1 MSHDKLSHAI
11 GVPNN
16 KNGTALNSS
25 SLENESLLLNIAIF
39 RKLHVG
45 EPKRT
50 KLAQTVSHTL
60 AERWA
65 QWVPLAVFHPSGK
78 YYSPV
83 GWMIK
88 SLENDPETEPPDLE
102 LLLERDREETAR
114 VARQRKYARAIE
126 SGEISV
132 ETTLHAPDTDT
143 EASRIW
149 SVVTADMQLQ
159 MTKATFDAW
168 IRPTRAIHYDASLAH
183 LTVRLRNE
191 YAKQWLENRLS
202 GMVLRALEMHLGKP
216 ATVEYV
222 MPEESDET
230 E

>member
-1 MSHDKLSHAI
+1 MLFRSVSQSRYARASDKMSHAKMSHAI

-102 LLLERDREETAR
+102 LLLERADESNEPAARRPVIRGKLAALYDNEDTA
-114 VARQRKYARAIE
+114 
-126 SGEISV
+126 
-132 ETTLHAPDTDT
+132 
-143 EASRIW
+143 
-149 SVVTADMQLQ
+149 
-159 MTKATFDAW
+159 
-168 IRPTRAIHYDASLAH
+168 
-183 LTVRLRNE
+183 
-191 YAKQWLENRLS
+191 
-202 GMVLRALEMHLGKP
+202 
-216 ATVEYV
+216 
-222 MPEESDET
+222 DET